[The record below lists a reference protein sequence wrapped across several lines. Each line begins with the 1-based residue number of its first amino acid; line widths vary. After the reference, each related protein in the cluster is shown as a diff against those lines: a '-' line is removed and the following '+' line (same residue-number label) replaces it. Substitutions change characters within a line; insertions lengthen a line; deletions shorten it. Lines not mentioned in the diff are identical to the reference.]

1 MTRPTLSP
9 QRRRALQLL
18 GVTAFDWALASRYA
32 KAQSP
37 AVPGPEQLR
46 IGYQKS
52 AVNLVILKQQGVLE
66 KRFPGTRVS
75 WLEFPAG
82 PQLLEAL
89 SVGSL
94 EFGLTGDS
102 PPVFAQ
108 AAGKDLLYVGA
119 EPPKPDSS
127 ALLVL
132 KDSPL
137 RTLPDLKGRR
147 IAVQK
152 GSSAHYLL
160 VKAVERA
167 GLQWADIQPVYLAP
181 ADARAAFE
189 RKSVDAWAIWDPFYA
204 ATELAIQPRVLATG
218 RGGPVHPIFARCVAM
233 PKGQALGAKRS
244 WGAAPARLGN
254 AADGSL
260 ASQPGGKAAPA
271 PLLVVALLAK
281 APGLGVVTRL
291 DWRGGDS
298 LRTGKNWV
306 NRPLASSNNSFYL
319 AARPFVQAHPQVLRV
334 LFDELSRADRLA
346 QEARKDAI
354 KLIADFSGLD
364 AGVVSLFIQ
373 RRPSSPVD
381 VPGPTTVADQQ
392 RVADAF
398 FKLGLIPKPVNVADI
413 VWRPATR
420 S

>member
-1 MTRPTLSP
+1 MAHSSP
-9 QRRRALQLL
+9 LTPERRRALQLL
-18 GVTAFDWALASRYA
+18 AVTAFSWSLASRYA
-32 KAQSP
+32 RAQSTQP
-37 AVPGPEQLR
+37 VQGPEQLR

-66 KRFPGTRVS
+66 KRFPGTKIQ

-127 ALLVL
+127 AILVL
-132 KDSPL
+132 ADSPL
-137 RTLPDLKGRR
+137 QRLADLKGKR
-147 IAVQK
+147 IALQK

-160 VKAVERA
+160 VRALDKA
-167 GLQWADIQPVYLAP
+167 GLAWADIQPVYLAP

-218 RGGPVHPIFARCVAM
+218 RE
-233 PKGQALGAKRS
+233 L
-244 WGAAPARLGN
+244 
-254 AADGSL
+254 
-260 ASQPGGKAAPA
+260 
-271 PLLVVALLAK
+271 
-281 APGLGVVTRL
+281 
-291 DWRGGDS
+291 
-298 LRTGKNWV
+298 
-306 NRPLASSNNSFYL
+306 SSNNSFYL
-319 AARPFVQAHPQVLRV
+319 AARPFVDKHPQVLAV
-334 LFDELSRADRLA
+334 LFDELTRADQLA
-346 QEARKDAI
+346 QDARKEAI
-354 KLIADFSGLD
+354 KLIASFSGLD

-373 RRPSSPVD
+373 RRPRSPVGLL
-381 VPGPTTVADQQ
+381 GPRTVADQQ

-398 FKLGLIPKPVNVADI
+398 FKLGLIPRPVTVADI
-413 VWRPATR
+413 VWAPKAAEFARLART
-420 S
+420 

>member
-137 RTLPDLKGRR
+137 RTLADLKGRR

-218 RGGPVHPIFARCVAM
+218 R
-233 PKGQALGAKRS
+233 
-244 WGAAPARLGN
+244 
-254 AADGSL
+254 D
-260 ASQPGGKAAPA
+260 
-271 PLLVVALLAK
+271 
-281 APGLGVVTRL
+281 
-291 DWRGGDS
+291 
-298 LRTGKNWV
+298 
-306 NRPLASSNNSFYL
+306 LASSNNSFYL

-392 RVADAF
+392 RVADAL

-413 VWRPATR
+413 VWRPVAR